1 MPEQSKIKVLIVDDI
16 AETRENIRRSLQFD
30 QAIEVVGSAR
40 DGKEAIALAQE
51 LKPDVIVMDINMPDM
66 DGITATEEIRK
77 KLPSAQVVILSIQSD
92 PSYMRRAM
100 LVGARDFLTKPPS
113 IDELIGA
120 IRRAGKMAEE
130 ERIKETQKIAS
141 GNASGQKN
149 GLSSIAKSG
158 KVVIVYSPKGGA
170 GCTTIATNLA
180 LALQTIDNRVL
191 LLDANLQF
199 GDVAVFLNEQVK
211 NSVVDLT
218 QRVDELDNEV
228 IESVISTYSA
238 SGLRILLAPT
248 SPESAEKVLGDQFAK
263 LLNLLR
269 KLYDYV
275 VVDTTSYLTDVVQ
288 AGLTEADLIVLV
300 TTQEIPAIK
309 SCNMF
314 LTLADASGI
323 ARPRILFVMNRY
335 DKRIGISP
343 ERVGENLRQLIAVT
357 IPLDEK
363 LVITT
368 SINRGIPI
376 MIDNKIHPISK
387 SIIQISEKVK
397 EMIQQFEE
405 GIKGPLKK

>member
-1 MPEQSKIKVLIVDDI
+1 MPEQTKIKVLIVDDI

-30 QAIEVVGSAR
+30 QAIEVIGSAR
-40 DGKEAIALAQE
+40 DGKEAIALSQE
-51 LKPDVIVMDINMPDM
+51 LKPDVIIMDINMPDM
-66 DGITATEEIRK
+66 DGISATEEIRK
-77 KLPSAQVVILSIQSD
+77 NLPFAQVVILSVQSD

-130 ERIKETQKIAS
+130 ERKKEIQSAVPINTT
-141 GNASGQKN
+141 GQN
-149 GLSSIAKSG
+149 NTSSNLNKTG
-158 KVVIVYSPKGGA
+158 KTIIVYSPKGGS

-180 LALQTIDNRVL
+180 LSLKTSDSRVL

-199 GDVAVFLNEQVK
+199 GDIAVFLNEQVK
-211 NSVVDLT
+211 NSVADLAP
-218 QRVDELDNEV
+218 RVDELDAEV
-228 IESVISTYSA
+228 IESVISTHNA
-238 SGLRILLAPT
+238 TGLRILPAPT
-248 SPESAEKVLGDQFAK
+248 NPEMAEKVQGDQFAK

-275 VVDTTSYLTDVVQ
+275 IVDTTSYLTDVVQ
-288 AGLTEADLIVLV
+288 AGLTEADLIILV

-309 SCNMF
+309 SCNLF
-314 LTLADASGI
+314 LSLADASGI
-323 ARPRILFVMNRY
+323 NRPRILFVMNRY

-343 ERVGENLRQLIAVT
+343 EKVGENLRQEISVT
-357 IPLDEK
+357 IPLDDK
-363 LVITT
+363 LVLTT

-376 MIDNKIHPISK
+376 MVDNKTHLISK

-397 EMIQQFEE
+397 EMIQRLDE
-405 GIKGPLKK
+405 GFKAPTKK